1 MPRLEG
7 FVAHIKHTDLAS
19 FGEDKV
25 NLKKTEVNRQR
36 AKVND
41 LRDRIEREIKDTPG
55 FGLVKALHAG
65 SVAKGT
71 ATSRGSDRDL
81 AVYVEAEKAPSDTP
95 GLVVWVRDR
104 VSAACSGMDDVTV
117 TANTNCVEVILSG
130 GLKVDVVPVLYEGE
144 PNDIGYLVRKHSGR
158 RLKTSVRQHLDFIRR
173 RKKLHPE
180 LAQLIRFT
188 KWWVHQVRDR
198 DPDFKCKSFML
209 ELIWVYLADNKRIN
223 MDDHVLALEGFFA
236 FVAHGGFNEQIA
248 FTDFLP
254 SSQLPARGDKP
265 IQVLDPVN
273 FDNNVAE
280 RYEQADRTALE
291 TAAARAYD
299 TISTAHYEPVPDGAE
314 ALWQT
319 IMGRTFRRAS

>member
-1 MPRLEG
+1 M
-7 FVAHIKHTDLAS
+7 AHIKHTDLAS

-25 NLKKTEVNRQR
+25 NLQKSVVDQQR
-36 AKVND
+36 AEVND
-41 LRDRIEREIKDTPG
+41 LRDRIERQIKDTSG

-71 ATSRGSDRDL
+71 AISRGSDRDL
-81 AVYVEAEKAPSDTP
+81 AVYVKAEEAPNDTP

-104 VSAACSGMDDVTV
+104 VATACKDMDGVTV
-117 TANTNCVEVILSG
+117 TANTNCVEVILPS

-144 PNDIGYLVRKHSGR
+144 PNDIGYLVRKRSGR
-158 RLKTSVRQHLDFIRR
+158 RLKTSVRQHLDFIRD
-173 RKKLHPE
+173 RKKKYPE

-188 KWWVHQVRDR
+188 KWWVGQVRDR
-198 DPDFKCKSFML
+198 NPDFKCKSFML
-209 ELIWVYLADNKRIN
+209 ELIWIYLADNGRIDMN
-223 MDDHVLALEGFFA
+223 DHVLALEGFYA
-236 FVAHGGFNEQIA
+236 FMAHGGFNEQIA

-254 SSQLPARGDKP
+254 SSQLPERGRKP
-265 IQVLDPVN
+265 IQILDPVN
-273 FDNNVAE
+273 FENNVAE

-299 TISTAHYEPVPDGAE
+299 TISTAHYEPVPDDAE
-314 ALWQT
+314 SLWQT